1 VTEPVDLNFLRW
13 HWSSAYE
20 ISYRAG
26 KYQAARRDDGTVL
39 AAGSADELLE
49 LVRADYARRPVPRQ
63 RDGPPGT
70 V

>member
-26 KYQAARRDDGTVL
+26 KWRAARRDDGTVL
-39 AAGSADELLE
+39 AADSADELLE
-49 LVRADYARRPVPRQ
+49 LIRADYRGRRVPRQ
-63 RDGPPGT
+63 REGPP